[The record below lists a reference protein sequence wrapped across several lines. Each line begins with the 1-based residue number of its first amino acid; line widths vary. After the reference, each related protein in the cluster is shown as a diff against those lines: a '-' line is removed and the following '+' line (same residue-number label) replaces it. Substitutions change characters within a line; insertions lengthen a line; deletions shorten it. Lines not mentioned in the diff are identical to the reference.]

1 MMKVKEMK
9 IIRKERK
16 REIEKN
22 RKEEEKICDEIVKS

>member
-1 MMKVKEMK
+1 MKVKEMK

-22 RKEEEKICDEIVKS
+22 RKEEEKIYDEIVKS